1 MSAGFI
7 LLAAFFIA
15 IPVFVKYFL
24 AFETR
29 EMLDTLKQQDREV
42 QNLFYELQALEQERA
57 VLRRAIHQIENQRMR
72 VQTRKSISEESL
84 GRMRLHHVGA
94 AG

>member
-84 GRMRLHHVGA
+84 GRMRLYTVGA